1 MPLLYT
7 PILLSIVLLVSGY
20 VAFKGSNKNVILQFI
35 HCDTNNK
42 IVGILFL
49 HLANN
54 NNANRISR
62 NILYFLN
69 SIFANKLRKSG
80 SIIISY
86 YRFCHNCYNFSRI
99 WNSHFIMW
107 YTKTMISSIQYQLS
121 PIMIYHQYISALHL
135 LKDVSILVRVIL
147 TRFPGTAVKRFNYYE

>member
-1 MPLLYT
+1 MISPFLIFLHIKTLMPLLYI

-69 SIFANKLRKSG
+69 SIFANKLRKSVPSQSCNIHPFRQFG
-80 SIIISY
+80 SSLVCIAD
-86 YRFCHNCYNFSRI
+86 
-99 WNSHFIMW
+99 
-107 YTKTMISSIQYQLS
+107 K
-121 PIMIYHQYISALHL
+121 
-135 LKDVSILVRVIL
+135 KDVLRIDMFDVYQVSYLSYDRRCFSTSCTADHQTVIFL
-147 TRFPGTAVKRFNYYE
+147 GHD

>member
-1 MPLLYT
+1 MISPFLIFLHIKTLMPLLYI

-62 NILYFLN
+62 NILYFLRN
-69 SIFANKLRKSG
+69 TKPNKIEFLYFHGNTFLCAAFLPQGQEVLLSFTECFLAPVFLAAKAATAFKGERSRGKDQGRKVKG
-80 SIIISY
+80 SAGA
-86 YRFCHNCYNFSRI
+86 RI
-99 WNSHFIMW
+99 
-107 YTKTMISSIQYQLS
+107 
-121 PIMIYHQYISALHL
+121 
-135 LKDVSILVRVIL
+135 
-147 TRFPGTAVKRFNYYE
+147 